1 MPDLVPVRV
10 RDCACPDTPHADE
23 GDLVYLLPM
32 LGLDGGILAEQ
43 QMLTAAAA
51 GDSSGLTRSWL
62 RTFVEHGAAGWNL
75 TDEQGEPVPFDID
88 VVLADWRL
96 ARPVADKAADLYTEA
111 VMAPF
116 QQASPK
122 NSRTGR
128 TPRGTS
134 RTREPISE
142 SPA

>member
-1 MPDLVPVRV
+1 MPDLIEVRV
-10 RDCACPDTPHADE
+10 RDCACPGTPHPDE

-43 QMLTAAAA
+43 QMLTALPEGANA
-51 GDSSGLTRSWL
+51 GLARRWL
-62 RTFVEHGAAGWNL
+62 HTFVEYGAVGWNL
-75 TDEQGEPVPFDID
+75 IDEDGPVPFD
-88 VVLADWRL
+88 VATLLADWRL
-96 ARPVADKAADLYTEA
+96 ARPVADRASDLYADA

-122 NSRTGR
+122 SSRTGQTR
-128 TPRGTS
+128 RGTS